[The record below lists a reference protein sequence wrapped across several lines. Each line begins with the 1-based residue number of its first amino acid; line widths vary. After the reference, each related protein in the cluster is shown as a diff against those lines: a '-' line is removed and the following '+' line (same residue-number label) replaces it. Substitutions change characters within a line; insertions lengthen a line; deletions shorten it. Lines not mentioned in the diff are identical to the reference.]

1 MEGSPCPTNS
11 AYDYAYAKTSK
22 LAIRLLISRAGM
34 RCDEISTGYLG
45 ENTSR
50 NQQQSPS
57 DEFGSSAFYT
67 DKDYENAEN
76 TCVKNSSS
84 YQGANVE
91 RLQVDCGASPLS
103 YENFPGSSSGHFSEK
118 RIDPQEYVE
127 MGKRRGVQFAV
138 SEDKY
143 SRNALPKEKEG
154 SGNSFL
160 LEIEKFRSCTISPDE
175 HHENISAKNS
185 SSNEGENDESL
196 KLDCKACGF
205 SYENSSSGS
214 SGHFSAERTDPEEYV
229 EMGKRRGVQLADS
242 EDNYGRNGLSK
253 EEKGP
258 GNLILVETGK
268 LRSSASYPDKHCKN
282 ISAKNNLSNEGEN
295 DGRLR
300 LDCRACGLSYEN
312 VSGSSTSHSS
322 AERTDPEEYV
332 EMGKTRGVQC
342 ADSEDKY
349 GRNALPKE
357 KEGPGNPF
365 LVEIEKFRS
374 STIFP
379 DKHNEN
385 LSAKNNSSNEGEN
398 DERLRLDCRAGG
410 LPYENLPGSSTSHF
424 SAERIDPE
432 EYVEM
437 GKRRSVELAD
447 SRGQPGDHGFPGP
460 TLKKRVLTI

>member
-1 MEGSPCPTNS
+1 MEGSSCPTNN

-22 LAIRLLISRAGM
+22 VAIRLLISRAGM

-57 DEFGSSAFYT
+57 DEFRSSAIYT

-103 YENFPGSSSGHFSEK
+103 YENFPGSSSGHFSEE
-118 RIDPQEYVE
+118 RIDPEEYVE
-127 MGKRRGVQFAV
+127 MGKRRGVQFSV

-154 SGNSFL
+154 SGNPFL

-185 SSNEGENDESL
+185 SSNEGENDERL
-196 KLDCKACGF
+196 KLDCKACSF
-205 SYENSSSGS
+205 SYENFSGSS

-229 EMGKRRGVQLADS
+229 EMGKRRGVQFADS

-258 GNLILVETGK
+258 GNPVLVETGK

-295 DGRLR
+295 DKLLR

-312 VSGSSTSHSS
+312 
-322 AERTDPEEYV
+322 
-332 EMGKTRGVQC
+332 
-342 ADSEDKY
+342 
-349 GRNALPKE
+349 LP
-357 KEGPGNPF
+357 
-365 LVEIEKFRS
+365 
-374 STIFP
+374 
-379 DKHNEN
+379 
-385 LSAKNNSSNEGEN
+385 NS
-398 DERLRLDCRAGG
+398 
-410 LPYENLPGSSTSHF
+410 SHF
-424 SAERIDPE
+424 SAERTGPE
-432 EYVEM
+432 ESVEM
-437 GKRRSVELAD
+437 GKRGSAQLAD
-447 SRGQPGDHGFPGP
+447 SRDQSGLHGFPAIEEEGP
-460 TLKKRVLTI
+460 EYLMLIGSGN